1 MTSTKR
7 IQDREPYAAGY
18 RLEVN
23 EEFAKVVLPM
33 GPVKWFLTLAF
44 IAVFSLAPL
53 VVMLVFSFGNDRVF
67 FTFLLLGVPAVILC
81 NALIFY
87 LLRRQVNRPSPW
99 TIDRKQGRL
108 TLAGPPEETLSID
121 AIRGIRIEKEIF
133 ETSDSRTSVR
143 TVYADLVGNSPDDDA
158 RVLGVF
164 SWRGDAQRLGQQTAE
179 LLGTE
184 FLPDGGRV
192 GSNIDERFT

>member
-1 MTSTKR
+1 
-7 IQDREPYAAGY
+7 
-18 RLEVN
+18 
-23 EEFAKVVLPM
+23 
-33 GPVKWFLTLAF
+33 
-44 IAVFSLAPL
+44 
-53 VVMLVFSFGNDRVF
+53 
-67 FTFLLLGVPAVILC
+67 
-81 NALIFY
+81 
-87 LLRRQVNRPSPW
+87 
-99 TIDRKQGRL
+99 
-108 TLAGPPEETLSID
+108 
-121 AIRGIRIEKEIF
+121 
-133 ETSDSRTSVR
+133 VR